1 MVMNGSGTRCT
12 ACVLGIS
19 KDTVTS
25 TLKKLKKIVKPIN
38 QEYLEKSS
46 IDVEIRKIVFQD
58 ELSLEME

>member
-1 MVMNGSGTRCT
+1 MVMNGSGTSCT
-12 ACVLGIS
+12 ARVLGIS